1 VVSET
6 YLNGGTRIKAERI
19 IPELPVENV
28 MLKIL
33 PAESEMEYQ
42 QVRELLVEHIAW
54 DTSQVSHLGL
64 DGQEALDFYY
74 ASGDEALP
82 GVYAPPE
89 GGMFLATQSGKAAGC
104 GAFHRMTREAC
115 EMKRMY
121 VRPEFRRMQIGRQLT
136 DRLIVAAKE
145 AGYVVMR
152 LETVTFMDKAIA
164 MYSSFGFKTCPP
176 YYVIPESFREITVFM
191 QLNLAD
197 AR

>member
-1 VVSET
+1 
-6 YLNGGTRIKAERI
+6 
-19 IPELPVENV
+19 

-33 PAESEMEYQ
+33 PAASKIQYQ
-42 QVRELLVEHIAW
+42 QVRELLAEHIAW

-74 ASGDEALP
+74 ASGEEALP

-89 GGMFLATQSGKAAGC
+89 GRMFLATHSEKPAGC
-104 GAFHRMTREAC
+104 GAFHRMDPQAC

-136 DRLIVAAKE
+136 EILIAAATE
-145 AGYVVMR
+145 AGYAVMR
-152 LETVTFMDKAIA
+152 LETTTFMDKAIA
-164 MYSSFGFKTCPP
+164 MYSSLGFKACPP
-176 YYVIPESFREITVFM
+176 YYVIPESFRAITVFM

-197 AR
+197 VK

>member
-1 VVSET
+1 
-6 YLNGGTRIKAERI
+6 
-19 IPELPVENV
+19 

-33 PAESEMEYQ
+33 PAESEMQYQ

-54 DTSQVSHLGL
+54 DTSQVSQLGL

-74 ASGDEALP
+74 ASGEEALP

-89 GGMFLATQSGKAAGC
+89 GRMLLATHSATAAGC
-104 GAFHRMTREAC
+104 GAFHRMTQEAC

-136 DRLIVAAKE
+136 EALIVAAKE

-176 YYVIPESFREITVFM
+176 YYAIPESFRAITVFM
-191 QLNLAD
+191 QLNL
-197 AR
+197 